1 MTEIKYEIKVGN
13 NLNNN
18 VQYDCMKYR
27 TRILVL
33 TFNNK
38 VSIKLDFCTRVKIFF
53 GFSSLYFIYKMQ
65 AEKWSNQYVW
75 KYAKL
80 ESKLNYNFWEIE
92 PEV

>member
-38 VSIKLDFCTRVKIFF
+38 VNIKLDFCTRVKIFF

-65 AEKWSNQYVW
+65 AEK
-75 KYAKL
+75 
-80 ESKLNYNFWEIE
+80 
-92 PEV
+92 